1 MGGPVRG
8 VPVPAYRLRCGG
20 RDGPPWR
27 MIIMAGSALA
37 VGAAIAASAWGFVR
51 ESSLN
56 APLVEADAR
65 PIKMRPDN
73 PGGLRV
79 PNQDVVIFEGARRT
93 RPAERSGLA
102 PDIENPRVDQL
113 RSFIS
118 R

>member
-1 MGGPVRG
+1 VRA
-8 VPVPAYRLRCGG
+8 VPVPAYRLCRKG

-27 MIIMAGSALA
+27 MIIIAGSVLA
-37 VGAAIAASAWGFVR
+37 VGAVIAALVWGFTR
-51 ESSLN
+51 GGGRQ
-56 APLVEADAR
+56 APLIEADAR

-79 PNQDVVIFEGARRT
+79 PNQDVVIFEGAGRT

-102 PDIENPRVDQL
+102 PEVENPRVDQL
-113 RSFIS
+113 RSFIT